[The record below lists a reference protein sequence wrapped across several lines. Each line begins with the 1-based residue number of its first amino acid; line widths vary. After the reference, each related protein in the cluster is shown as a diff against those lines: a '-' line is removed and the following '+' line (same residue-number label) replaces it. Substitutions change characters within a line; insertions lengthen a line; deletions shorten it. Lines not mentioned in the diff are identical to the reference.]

1 MCFAQSLAD
10 FGFSLLTGGKSIEIE
25 PFIESIVQIQDGLR
39 LDMPRYFPEVLRVDV
54 VFSMAK
60 QSL

>member
-1 MCFAQSLAD
+1 MCFAPSLAA

-25 PFIESIVQIQDGLR
+25 TFIESIVQIQDGLR